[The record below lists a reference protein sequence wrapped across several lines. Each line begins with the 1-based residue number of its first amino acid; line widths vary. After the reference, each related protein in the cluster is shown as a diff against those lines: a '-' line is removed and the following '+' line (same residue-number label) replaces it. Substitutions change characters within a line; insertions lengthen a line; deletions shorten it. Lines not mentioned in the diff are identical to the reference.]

1 MKSLSLSSSEK
12 LNIIENLGT
21 LLSAGIPILESVD
34 SLLEETKGNTTK
46 ILETL
51 KEDLNQG
58 KTIAYSLTRHP
69 KAFDPITV
77 NLIKAA
83 EEAGTLETAL
93 KDLTQ
98 SIKKDIDFAN
108 QVKGSMVYPILVLIV
123 LLAVILLNLF
133 FVIPRVS
140 QVFTRLTVQI
150 PLPTKILIFISNFAN
165 DNLIYVITATIFLV
179 AASVFTFKVKK
190 SLITGF
196 IFSLPLISKLIMEI
210 DITRFTRSMSLLLK
224 SGLPI
229 DEAIKLSEDVTSKRE
244 IKMAIEESRK
254 LVDAG
259 KTLSSGL
266 KKHKK
271 VIPGF
276 MIRIT
281 EAGEKSGTL
290 EKSMQ
295 ELSNQFEDR
304 VTNRLKTLTTLI
316 EPFLLL
322 VVGLLV
328 GGLMLAI
335 IAPIYNLIGQIGHR

>member
-335 IAPIYNLIGQIGHR
+335 IAPIYNLIGQIGQR

>member
-21 LLSAGIPILESVD
+21 LLTAGIPILEAVD

-140 QVFTRLTVQI
+140 QVFTRLTVQV

-165 DNLIYVITATIFLV
+165 DNLIYVIAASIFTIAATII
-179 AASVFTFKVKK
+179 TFKVKK
-190 SLITGF
+190 SLITNYLF
-196 IFSLPLISKLIMEI
+196 ALPLISKLIMEI

-229 DEAIKLSEDVTSKRE
+229 DEALKLSEDVTSKRE
-244 IKMAIEESRK
+244 IKNAIEESKK

>member
-1 MKSLSLSSSEK
+1 MKTLSLSTSEK
-12 LNIIENLGT
+12 LNIIGNLGT
-21 LLSAGIPILESVD
+21 LLSSGIPILEAVD

-46 ILETL
+46 ILENL

-93 KDLTQ
+93 KDLTL
-98 SIKKDIDFAN
+98 SIKKDIDFAGK
-108 QVKGSMVYPILVLIV
+108 VKGSMVYPIVVLVV
-123 LLAVILLNLF
+123 LFAVILLNLF

-140 QVFTRLTVQI
+140 QVFARLTVQI

-165 DNLIYVITATIFLV
+165 DNLIFVIAASIFLIIAIVITFN
-179 AASVFTFKVKK
+179 VKK
-190 SLITGF
+190 SLITNYV
-196 IFSLPLISKLIMEI
+196 FSLPLISKLIMEI

-229 DEAIKLSEDVTSKRE
+229 DEALKLSEDVTSKRE
-244 IKMAIEESRK
+244 IKKAIEESK
-254 LVDAG
+254 KQVDMG

-304 VTNRLKTLTTLI
+304 VENRLKILTTLI

-335 IAPIYNLIGQIGHR
+335 IAPIYNLIGQIGQR